1 MRGRGGGDA
10 WTNYRGNSS
19 EQHSTTAAAAGTIH
33 WEQCKYCHFWYLQ
46 GVTINFDFAVFFR
59 IEGQVLPLVDFV
71 LLLPSRKW
79 NVSNVYVHIQYMCT
93 HINYWAHSFRCLV
106 VAQQRFETGEV
117 IGDEACPRLRNRV
130 IIRWRAQYTPATA
143 LSHTEYCC
151 SNT

>member
-1 MRGRGGGDA
+1 MESIKSTRSTINLAVRIWEGGRGGGDA

-46 GVTINFDFAVFFR
+46 GVTINFDFAVFVR

-79 NVSNVYVHIQYMCT
+79 KCNEYAHTHSIHFNSLCT
-93 HINYWAHSFRCLV
+93 HITLEFTVSDVWLLPSSDLRRVRLLETRLV
-106 VAQQRFETGEV
+106 HGSEIE
-117 IGDEACPRLRNRV
+117 
-130 IIRWRAQYTPATA
+130 
-143 LSHTEYCC
+143 
-151 SNT
+151 